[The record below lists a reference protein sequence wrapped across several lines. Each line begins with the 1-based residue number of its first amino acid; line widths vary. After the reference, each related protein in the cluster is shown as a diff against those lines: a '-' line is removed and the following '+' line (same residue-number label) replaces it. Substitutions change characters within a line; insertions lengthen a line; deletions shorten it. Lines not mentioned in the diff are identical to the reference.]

1 MKVVM
6 EYTFKTHEDY
16 FRFMEETEDLA
27 ERGELHFRAKTIS
40 TTDDDVRLFL
50 TRLTVTLS
58 GNDTGQVTRQGCTD
72 IRNTG
77 CTLQHCSRGLG
88 DSTHH

>member
-16 FRFMEETEDLA
+16 FKFMEETEDLA

-40 TTDDDVRLFL
+40 TTDDDVPVKR
-50 TRLTVTLS
+50 TVDSAHKRRSL
-58 GNDTGQVTRQGCTD
+58 
-72 IRNTG
+72 
-77 CTLQHCSRGLG
+77 SRGSRG
-88 DSTHH
+88 VPEEWVVKE